1 MNYRT
6 IVTTLVAAAALTA
19 APASAQNVGGTWQ
32 ITSEGRRGPQTQTLV
47 LAVEGSTLTGTL
59 TFGGGGRRG
68 GGGGGR
74 GPQAPLEITDGTV
87 DGNAFSFM
95 TVLDFGG
102 GSITLSYS
110 GTVDGDTMAGE
121 RTVTG
126 GGRGGGQPAPFTGTR
141 GG

>member
-1 MNYRT
+1 MNHRS
-6 IVTTLVAAAALTA
+6 IVTALVAAAALTA
-19 APASAQNVGGTWQ
+19 APTSAQNVGGTWQ
-32 ITSEGRRGPQTQTLV
+32 ITSEGRRGPKTQTLV

-87 DGNAFSFM
+87 DGNAFSFSM
-95 TVLDFGG
+95 MLEFGG
-102 GSITLSYS
+102 GSITIAYS
-110 GTVDGDTMAGE
+110 GTVDGDTMEGS
-121 RTVTG
+121 RTFSG
-126 GGRGGGQPAPFTGTR
+126 GGRGGGQPTPFTGTR